1 LRTRRSRR
9 RGCRARRERL
19 PLRRDDDRRRQEG
32 DGRRGDHSPMS
43 EYVLDP
49 AIADRLSRTPD
60 GLVAAVVQDAMSDRV
75 LMMAWMDDAALAET
89 LATRRGVY
97 FSRSRGQ
104 RWVKGETSGHV
115 QHVRAAEVDCDGDT
129 VLLRVDQTGAACHK
143 GTVSCFDTETLLGE
157 D

>member
-1 LRTRRSRR
+1 
-9 RGCRARRERL
+9 
-19 PLRRDDDRRRQEG
+19 
-32 DGRRGDHSPMS
+32 MS
-43 EYVLDP
+43 EHVLDP
-49 AIADRLSRTPD
+49 AIGQRLARTSD
-60 GLVAAVVQDAMSDRV
+60 GLVAAVVQDASTGRV

-115 QHVRAAEVDCDGDT
+115 QHVRSVEIDCDGDT
-129 VLLRVDQTGAACHK
+129 VLLRVDQTGAACHN
-143 GTVSCFDTETLLGE
+143 GTTSCFDTDTLLRE

>member
-1 LRTRRSRR
+1 MTDF
-9 RGCRARRERL
+9 
-19 PLRRDDDRRRQEG
+19 PLDAA
-32 DGRRGDHSPMS
+32 
-43 EYVLDP
+43 V
-49 AIADRLSRTPD
+49 ADRLTRNAD
-60 GLVAAVVQDAMSDRV
+60 GLVAAVVQDDASGRV

-115 QHVRAAEVDCDGDT
+115 QYVRSVEIDCDGDT
-129 VLLRVDQTGAACHK
+129 VLLRVDQTGAACHN
-143 GTVSCFDTETLLGE
+143 GTFSCFDTATLLQE

>member
-1 LRTRRSRR
+1 
-9 RGCRARRERL
+9 
-19 PLRRDDDRRRQEG
+19 
-32 DGRRGDHSPMS
+32 MS
-43 EYVLDP
+43 DYVLDP
-49 AIADRLSRTPD
+49 AIADRLTRNAD
-60 GLVAAVVQDAMSDRV
+60 GLVAAVVQDATSGRV
-75 LMMAWMDDAALAET
+75 LMMAWMDDASLAET

-115 QHVRAAEVDCDGDT
+115 QHVRGVEIDCDGDT

-143 GTVSCFDTETLLGE
+143 GTFSCFDTATLLEE

>member
-1 LRTRRSRR
+1 
-9 RGCRARRERL
+9 
-19 PLRRDDDRRRQEG
+19 
-32 DGRRGDHSPMS
+32 MS

-115 QHVRAAEVDCDGDT
+115 QHVRSVEIDCDGDT
-129 VLLRVDQTGAACHK
+129 VLLRVNQTGAACHN
-143 GTVSCFDTETLLGE
+143 GTTSCFDTATLLRE

>member
-1 LRTRRSRR
+1 
-9 RGCRARRERL
+9 
-19 PLRRDDDRRRQEG
+19 
-32 DGRRGDHSPMS
+32 MS
-43 EYVLDP
+43 GYVLDP
-49 AIADRLSRTPD
+49 AVADRLSRTPD
-60 GLVAAVVQDAMSDRV
+60 GLVAAVVQDATSGRV

-115 QHVRAAEVDCDGDT
+115 QHVRSVEIDCDGDT
-129 VLLRVDQTGAACHK
+129 VLLRVNQTGAACHN
-143 GTVSCFDTETLLGE
+143 GTTSCFDTATLLRE

>member
-1 LRTRRSRR
+1 
-9 RGCRARRERL
+9 
-19 PLRRDDDRRRQEG
+19 
-32 DGRRGDHSPMS
+32 MS
-43 EYVLDP
+43 GYVLDP
-49 AIADRLSRTPD
+49 TVADRLSRTPD
-60 GLVAAVVQDAMSDRV
+60 GLVAAVVQDATSGRV

-115 QHVRAAEVDCDGDT
+115 QHVRSVEIDCDGDT
-129 VLLRVDQTGAACHK
+129 VLLRVNQTGAACHN
-143 GTVSCFDTETLLGE
+143 GTTSCFDTATLLRE

>member
-1 LRTRRSRR
+1 
-9 RGCRARRERL
+9 
-19 PLRRDDDRRRQEG
+19 
-32 DGRRGDHSPMS
+32 MS
-43 EYVLDP
+43 GYVLDP
-49 AIADRLSRTPD
+49 AVADRLSRTPD
-60 GLVAAVVQDAMSDRV
+60 GLVAAVVQDATSGRV

-115 QHVRAAEVDCDGDT
+115 QHVCSVEIDCDGDT
-129 VLLRVDQTGAACHK
+129 VLLRVNQTGAACHN
-143 GTVSCFDTETLLGE
+143 GTTSCFDTATLLRE